1 MRLRA
6 SGTTGHEGREQRN
19 SQALQS
25 IIDRLSRKKF
35 GEISAV
41 YSRIEDG
48 RTDIFRDEDA
58 QSATV
63 IDSTKMRLDR

>member
-1 MRLRA
+1 MRLGT
-6 SGTTGHEGREQRN
+6 SGATGHERREQRN
-19 SQALQS
+19 SQALHS

-35 GEISAV
+35 GETSAV

-48 RTDIFRDEDA
+48 RTDILRDEDA

-63 IDSTKMRLDR
+63 IDNTITRLDR